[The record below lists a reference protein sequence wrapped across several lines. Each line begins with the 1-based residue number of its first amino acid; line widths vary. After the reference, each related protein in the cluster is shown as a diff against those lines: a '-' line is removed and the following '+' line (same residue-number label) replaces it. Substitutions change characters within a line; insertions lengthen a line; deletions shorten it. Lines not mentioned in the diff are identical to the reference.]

1 MWGVVTVEQMDFPLA
16 EKMEKKRFSIPTLAD
31 EVDKLMVF
39 AFAKDSVRKPV
50 ENVLAH
56 LGVRHDR
63 F

>member
-1 MWGVVTVEQMDFPLA
+1 
-16 EKMEKKRFSIPTLAD
+16 MEKKIFSIPTLAD

-39 AFAKDSVRKPV
+39 AFARDNVRKLV

-56 LGVRHDR
+56 LGVKHNR